1 MRFNLLMTESILK
14 VVSSFVGWLAAKGID
29 RILSRWLATFII
41 AWENKASEAARKEFA
56 DAIQELKQNMPEK
69 YSAWEEW
76 RKRVSQT

>member
-1 MRFNLLMTESILK
+1 MTKSVLE

-41 AWENKASEAARKEFA
+41 AWENKASAAARQEFA
-56 DAIQELKQNMPEK
+56 DAIASLKNDMPEK

-76 RKRVSQT
+76 RTRVSKT